1 MDQPPRRSRYFEV
14 EAPARPL
21 RKRPR
26 PGETARL
33 EALRSYLAARGV
45 ARAEDV
51 LRWTVEVKRRAGGR
65 SAGTLDAYFVDGAAR
80 YRSRA
85 DVARRAFGV
94 ETGAA
99 EPPPPVAR
107 VEQVES
113 TPRAPEPAAA
123 VESTPRAPEPAAAA
137 LGRFEAAAAV
147 RGNDA
152 LGAQAAAA
160 EAVLAAVEAG
170 SEDAG
175 ARGAAL
181 RALDGGLYRLHVNFS
196 CRVRQR
202 SDAVRRGRDVLT
214 DLRRRCKALEKKVD
228 PEGRRR
234 ATEAKA
240 RRRTRREK
248 ATERERETGRPR
260 PPGWRSDDDASSL
273 SSASEEDRNE
283 GPGAN
288 LDAVR
293 EGDDAPATL
302 DAMRRRCKTF
312 TRTGD
317 VQHLCPHLCY
327 YREHEPARQLF
338 ELRRRVARA
347 GGDASRLD
355 AWRARVVLAPEAA
368 YGFRV
373 GFFEGEDART
383 AADALARGGVPDVP
397 RPSFPQAS
405 HGGRGIRLT
414 KPQLDALDLRAERDS
429 LRAALWP
436 PSDDAAHAPRGRA
449 SPHFLAADSGDFD
462 GGVDRATRL
471 SRAESFP
478 CSPFGLLEEIL
489 WHNEWKLLAACV
501 LLNVTTRRQVDA
513 VLWRLFASF
522 PGPAATAAAAEDPM
536 KMERLEAILRPLGLH
551 RKRARRLARMSRE
564 YLEAHARAAA
574 SRDDAAGGA
583 SPLDTHT
590 VSALH
595 GVGDYA
601 SDAHALFV
609 LRRVRASS
617 PPRDHALRW
626 WHAWALDRGLATLH
640 TPNCSPTKAA
650 RE

>member
-1 MDQPPRRSRYFEV
+1 
-14 EAPARPL
+14 
-21 RKRPR
+21 
-26 PGETARL
+26 
-33 EALRSYLAARGV
+33 V

-107 VEQVES
+107 VEQ
-113 TPRAPEPAAA
+113 

-436 PSDDAAHAPRGRA
+436 PSDDPRGNQPVSQSCLHR
-449 SPHFLAADSGDFD
+449 
-462 GGVDRATRL
+462 
-471 SRAESFP
+471 
-478 CSPFGLLEEIL
+478 
-489 WHNEWKLLAACV
+489 
-501 LLNVTTRRQVDA
+501 
-513 VLWRLFASF
+513 
-522 PGPAATAAAAEDPM
+522 AAAAGVD
-536 KMERLEAILRPLGLH
+536 GT
-551 RKRARRLARMSRE
+551 SRSV
-564 YLEAHARAAA
+564 ACCTCAA
-574 SRDDAAGGA
+574 SWGGMR
-583 SPLDTHT
+583 SL
-590 VSALH
+590 
-595 GVGDYA
+595 
-601 SDAHALFV
+601 LFAV
-609 LRRVRASS
+609 RRQRRVEGEA
-617 PPRDHALRW
+617 P
-626 WHAWALDRGLATLH
+626 
-640 TPNCSPTKAA
+640 
-650 RE
+650 

>member
-1 MDQPPRRSRYFEV
+1 M
-14 EAPARPL
+14 
-21 RKRPR
+21 
-26 PGETARL
+26 
-33 EALRSYLAARGV
+33 
-45 ARAEDV
+45 
-51 LRWTVEVKRRAGGR
+51 
-65 SAGTLDAYFVDGAAR
+65 
-80 YRSRA
+80 
-85 DVARRAFGV
+85 
-94 ETGAA
+94 
-99 EPPPPVAR
+99 
-107 VEQVES
+107 
-113 TPRAPEPAAA
+113 
-123 VESTPRAPEPAAAA
+123 
-137 LGRFEAAAAV
+137 
-147 RGNDA
+147 
-152 LGAQAAAA
+152 
-160 EAVLAAVEAG
+160 LAAVEAG

-347 GGDASRLD
+347 GGDASRRD
-355 AWRARVVLAPEAA
+355 AWRARVVPAPEAA
-368 YGFRV
+368 YFRGFPR
-373 GFFEGEDART
+373 ERTRT
-383 AADALARGGVPDVP
+383 AAGPARGGVPDVP

-405 HGGRGIRLT
+405 HGGGYSTHQAAARCAGPARARSARG
-414 KPQLDALDLRAERDS
+414 A
-429 LRAALWP
+429 WP

-536 KMERLEAILRPLGLH
+536 RLERLEAILRPLGLH

-574 SRDDAAGGA
+574 SRDDAAAGA
-583 SPLDTHT
+583 TPLDTHT